1 VPREQIR
8 RRNGVPVIRLIVKA
22 VLALAMLAY
31 LGVGGYLYAR
41 QQSLLYHPQSKR
53 FLAAELGLQGFEDVT
68 IKTSDGETLVAYY
81 KPASAGQ
88 PTFLYFHGNSDRP
101 NSRQERKTLLTED
114 GRGLLY
120 LCYRGFSGSTGAP
133 SEAGLRRDAE
143 AAYAWLSARVPAQS
157 IVLYGESLGTGVAV
171 ELAGRVEVKAVV
183 LDAPY
188 TSTAD
193 VALLKYPFLPVHWL
207 MQDQYPS
214 LERIS
219 RLKAPLLVLHGT
231 QDRMVPYEM
240 GQRLFQAAT
249 VPKTF
254 VTIPEGDHTH
264 NLERAI
270 APLSHFLITLSA
282 R

>member
-1 VPREQIR
+1 MIR
-8 RRNGVPVIRLIVKA
+8 FVVTA
-22 VLALAMLAY
+22 VLALASLGY

-41 QQSLLYHPQSKR
+41 QQSLLYHPHAKR

-101 NSRQERKTLLTED
+101 DTRQARKTLLTEG

-120 LCYRGFSGSTGAP
+120 LCFRGFSGSTGAP
-133 SEAGLRRDAE
+133 SEEGLRQDAE
-143 AAYAWLSARVPAQS
+143 AAYGWLKARTPAQS

-171 ELAGRVEVKAVV
+171 DLAGRVEVKAVV

-193 VALLKYPFLPVHWL
+193 VALTQYPFLPVHWL
-207 MQDQYPS
+207 MRDQYPS
-214 LERIS
+214 LERIG

-240 GQRLFQAAT
+240 GQRLFQAAM

-254 VTIPEGDHTH
+254 VSIPGGDHTH
-264 NLERAI
+264 NLEQAI
-270 APLSHFLITLSA
+270 GSISEFLAGLA
-282 R
+282 RR